1 MGEVKGD
8 NVITLLG
15 DLVRSRAAVDRR
27 AMHEKVLASLDGVN
41 RMIVAR
47 SPLRVTVGDE
57 FQGVYGRLGEALTAA
72 FMLRLDLAPDIDVRF
87 GIARGSVEDLD
98 VEHGIQ
104 DGSAWW
110 AAREAIER
118 TEAKAGRSATR
129 TARTGYLAPG
139 DEPGA
144 VLPVQATLDC
154 LDYMVASLSGTSL
167 TILEG
172 LMSGR
177 SQQDLAQEL
186 GVSPS
191 AVSQRVHRDGIGVIL
206 EAVRGLGEL
215 P

>member
-1 MGEVKGD
+1 MGKVKGD
-8 NVITLLG
+8 NVVTVLG

-27 AMHEKVLASLDGVN
+27 AVHKKVLASLADVN
-41 RMIVAR
+41 RMIAAR

-57 FQGVYGRLGEALTAA
+57 FQGVYARLGEALAA
-72 FMLRLDLAPDIDVRF
+72 SFMLRVDLAPDIDVRF

-98 VEHGIQ
+98 LEHGIQ

-118 TEAKAGRSATR
+118 TEAKASRSATR

-139 DEPGA
+139 DESGA
-144 VLPVQATLDC
+144 VLPVQAALDC
-154 LDYMVASLSGTSL
+154 LDYMVGSLSDTSL

-172 LMSGR
+172 LMNGR
-177 SQQDLAQEL
+177 SQQDIAQEL
-186 GVSPS
+186 GVSAS

-206 EAVRGLGEL
+206 EAVRGLREL
-215 P
+215 R